1 MRAERL
7 ISLMMV
13 LQRGREMTAG
23 ELAQRLEVSV
33 RTIFRDID
41 ALSGMG
47 VPVYTE
53 PGRGGGIRLM
63 EGYSSDLTGLSSG
76 EAEALALIASP
87 AGVAKGLAGPTRS
100 ALDKL
105 AAAVPSMHQLRAQ
118 HARGRLLFD
127 TKPWFRSTDVL
138 PFLDELRAYTWK
150 NEKIE
155 IAYQRSDGEFRE
167 YAVEPYALVVKVDV
181 WYLIGKVKE
190 EFRVF
195 RLSRLQSV
203 KATNATFQRDAKF
216 DLQKYWGD
224 WCEKFEKHPPSH
236 FPVQIELSARGRKRI
251 LDEYCGW
258 FASALRELPE
268 QYKGRKPVTLDF
280 DKQSMAM
287 RVMFD
292 LGDEARVIHP
302 AALRRALHEQA
313 VQVARATRPTKVSK
327 RLTRAAPFDQ
337 SAVRASTSANS

>member
-1 MRAERL
+1 
-7 ISLMMV
+7 
-13 LQRGREMTAG
+13 
-23 ELAQRLEVSV
+23 
-33 RTIFRDID
+33 
-41 ALSGMG
+41 MG

-87 AGVAKGLAGPTRS
+87 AGVAKGLAGSTRS

-118 HARGRLLFD
+118 HARGRLLVD

-150 NEKIE
+150 SEKVQ

-167 YAVEPYALVVKVDV
+167 YSVEPYALVVKVDV
-181 WYLIGKVKE
+181 WYLIGKVKD

-203 KATNATFQRDAKF
+203 RATNATFHRDAKF
-216 DLQKYWGD
+216 DLQKYWAE
-224 WCEKFEKHPPSH
+224 WCEKFEKNPPSH
-236 FPVQIELSARGRKRI
+236 FAVQIELSARGRKRL
-251 LDEYCGW
+251 LDEYYGW
-258 FASALRELPE
+258 FAAALRELPE
-268 QYKGRKPVTLDF
+268 QY
-280 DKQSMAM
+280 
-287 RVMFD
+287 
-292 LGDEARVIHP
+292 
-302 AALRRALHEQA
+302 
-313 VQVARATRPTKVSK
+313 
-327 RLTRAAPFDQ
+327 
-337 SAVRASTSANS
+337 

>member
-1 MRAERL
+1 
-7 ISLMMV
+7 
-13 LQRGREMTAG
+13 
-23 ELAQRLEVSV
+23 
-33 RTIFRDID
+33 
-41 ALSGMG
+41 
-47 VPVYTE
+47 
-53 PGRGGGIRLM
+53 
-63 EGYSSDLTGLSSG
+63 
-76 EAEALALIASP
+76 
-87 AGVAKGLAGPTRS
+87 
-100 ALDKL
+100 
-105 AAAVPSMHQLRAQ
+105 
-118 HARGRLLFD
+118 LLFD

-167 YAVEPYALVVKVDV
+167 YSVEPYALVVKVDV

-203 KATNATFQRDAKF
+203 RSTNATFQRDAKF
-216 DLQKYWGD
+216 DLQKYWAE
-224 WCEKFEKHPPSH
+224 WCEKFEKNPPSH
-236 FPVQIELSARGRKRI
+236 FPVQIELSARGRKRL

-258 FASALRELPE
+258 FATALRDLPE
-268 QYKGRKPVTLDF
+268 QYKGRKPVTLDL

-313 VQVARATRPTKVSK
+313 LQVARATRPTKIGK
-327 RLTRAAPFDQ
+327 RGSRIPALE
-337 SAVRASTSANS
+337 SAHSSASISEH